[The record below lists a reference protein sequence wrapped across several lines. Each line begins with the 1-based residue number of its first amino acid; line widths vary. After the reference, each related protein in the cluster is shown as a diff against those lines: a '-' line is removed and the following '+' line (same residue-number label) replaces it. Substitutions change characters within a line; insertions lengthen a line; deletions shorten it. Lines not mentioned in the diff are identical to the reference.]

1 MKKTLLNTLAL
12 ATLFFASTAYA
23 QVGVG
28 VAAENIH
35 PSAELEVKST
45 TKGFLPP
52 RMTFAERDAIATP
65 ATGLLIYQ
73 TDAVANNPT
82 GLYFFDGTAW
92 RNGAGVQ
99 GIKGDKGETGAQGLP
114 GATGLTGTQGLLG
127 AQGQNTLVKTTTEA
141 AGVNCITGGVKIEY
155 GFDANNSGSLDVYE
169 INPTLTKYVC
179 NRLQGP
185 IGAKGAQ
192 GTPGATGPDGASGL
206 PSGGTNG
213 QILTNCDGLPTWTT
227 GGICPGKPGPNITDA
242 QNNTYKTVTI
252 GTQQWMAENLKV
264 SKYSDGTNIPYE
276 PDNAKWS
283 QLTTGAW
290 AYYGNDATNNAKYG
304 KLYNWYALN
313 KTANGNKNVCPTGWH
328 VPTDAEWTVLTDYLG
343 GANVAGGKMKEMGT
357 TSWSPLNTDA
367 TNLSLFSALPG
378 GYRYWKGGYTDVS
391 GSGNW
396 WSSSENATYVDRA
409 WYRYLNSG
417 NGNAASYIS
426 YKKGGFSVRCLRD

>member
-1 MKKTLLNTLAL
+1 MKKTLLNTLTL
-12 ATLFFASTAYA
+12 ATLFFASVANA

-28 VAAENIH
+28 ILAGDIH

-52 RMTFAERDAIATP
+52 RMTKAERDLISSP
-65 ATGLLIYQ
+65 AAGLFVFQ
-73 TDAVANNPT
+73 TDGDANEPT

-92 RNGAGVQ
+92 RNGTGVQ

-114 GATGLTGTQGLLG
+114 GATGLTGTQGLPG

-141 AGVNCITGGVKIEY
+141 AGANCITGGVKIEY

-179 NRLQGP
+179 NGLQGP
-185 IGAKGAQ
+185 IGAQGAQ
-192 GTPGATGPDGASGL
+192 GTPGATGRDGALGL
-206 PSGGTNG
+206 LSGGTNG
-213 QILTNCDGLPTWTT
+213 QIITNCDGLPTWTT

-264 SKYSDGTNIPYE
+264 SKYSDGTDILNE

-343 GANVAGGKMKEMGT
+343 GAIVAGGKMKEMGT
-357 TSWSPLNTDA
+357 TSWSPPNTDA
-367 TNLSLFSALPG
+367 TNSSLFSALPG
-378 GYRYWKGGYTDVS
+378 GYRSDDGNYYGIGGNGY
-391 GSGNW
+391 W

>member
-114 GATGLTGTQGLLG
+114 GATGLTGTQGLPG

-155 GFDANNSGSLDVYE
+155 GFDANNSGTLDVAE

-192 GTPGATGPDGASGL
+192 GTPGATGPDGVSGL

-213 QILTNCDGLPTWTT
+213 QIITNCCGLPTWTT
-227 GGICPGKPGPNITDA
+227 RGQCPGKPGPNITDA
-242 QNNTYKTVTI
+242 ENNTYKTVTI

-264 SKYSDGTNIPYE
+264 SKYSDGTDIPNE

-283 QLTTGAW
+283 QLRTGAW
-290 AYYGNDATNNAKYG
+290 AFYGNDATNNAKYG
-304 KLYNWYALN
+304 KLYNWYALS

-328 VPTDAEWTVLTDYLG
+328 VPTDTEWTVLTDYLG

-357 TSWSPLNTDA
+357 TSWNSSNTDA

-378 GYRYWKGGYTDVS
+378 GYRYRNGGYTDVS

-396 WSSSENATYVDRA
+396 WSSTGD
-409 WYRYLNSG
+409 
-417 NGNAASYIS
+417 IS
-426 YKKGGFSVRCLRD
+426 DSDWGRGLGSWDGSARRITFYKQYGLSVRCLRD

>member
-1 MKKTLLNTLAL
+1 MKFNLIKTLSVFC
-12 ATLFFASTAYA
+12 LFCINVSNA
-23 QVGVG
+23 QVGIG
-28 VAAENIH
+28 VPAENIH

-52 RMTFAERDAIATP
+52 RMTKAERDLISSP
-65 ATGLLIYQ
+65 AAGLFVFQ
-73 TDAVANNPT
+73 TDGDANEPT

-114 GATGLTGTQGLLG
+114 GATGLTGTQGLPG

-141 AGVNCITGGVKIEY
+141 AGLNCITGGVKIEY
-155 GFDANNSGSLDVYE
+155 GFDANNSGTLDVAE

-192 GTPGATGPDGASGL
+192 GTPGATGPAGVSGL

-213 QILTNCDGLPTWTT
+213 QIITNCYGLPTWTT
-227 GGICPGKPGPNITDA
+227 RGQCPGKPGPNITDVE
-242 QNNTYKTVTI
+242 NNTYKTVTI

-264 SKYSDGTNIPYE
+264 SKYSDGTDIPKE

-283 QLTTGAW
+283 QLSTGAW
-290 AYYGNDATNNAKYG
+290 AYYGNDATKNAKYG
-304 KLYNWYALN
+304 KLYNWYALS
-313 KTANGNKNVCPTGWH
+313 KTKNGNKNVCPTGWH
-328 VPTDAEWTVLTDYLG
+328 VPTDTEWTVLTDYLG

-357 TSWSPLNTDA
+357 TSWNSPNTDA

-378 GYRYWKGGYTDVS
+378 GYRSWNGGYTDVS

-396 WSSSENATYVDRA
+396 WSSTGDISDSDWGRGLGSWDGSARRITFYKP
-409 WYRYLNSG
+409 SG
-417 NGNAASYIS
+417 L
-426 YKKGGFSVRCLRD
+426 SVRCLRD